1 MANIS
6 SLIRHSGIW
15 NDENKYVNYKIDAA
29 TFKEYSTYDEF
40 LQTVATQLNL
50 DKKMKNISIKYMVEG
65 DSIPMEIHNDM
76 GVRVYVELKKENKAL
91 PMYPLCIITT
101 DRSMEIC
108 ISNESCVEGDYLQI
122 GHTNQTVGS
131 RDFESSSCGK
141 ADLLFENNKGMVID
155 DKNQKVVAVDQVYK
169 DKDTLKAVM
178 VNYAITNRFNYQT
191 ERSNAIRASSVGKS
205 GMFRVRE
212 FQDKHTCPLKEKVY
226 SQCQATSRLIS
237 GIVKPKISN
246 HKRKYTP
253 KDIAED
259 VKNDFGMDVSYMVA
273 WRAKERAMND
283 LMGEPAESYKRL
295 PRYLYILDNTYPG
308 SHIRMRKIRE
318 NEFLYVFIALYAFIK
333 GFDYCRPIVV
343 VDGSHL
349 KTPYNGTF
357 VLASTLDGAGNILP
371 LAYGVI
377 DSENDRSWT
386 WFFERFRESY
396 GIRENMC
403 IVSDRHESINKA
415 VCRIYPE
422 VAHYA
427 CIWHLWGNVCKK
439 YKKSHD
445 VLSPVFYSMAKAY
458 TQDDFDELMGKVQK
472 VDMCVAE
479 YLEWAGRDKWAR
491 LYASVNRG
499 WTMTS
504 NIAECINRHLLAA
517 RELPI
522 YDFLEEVRRMFGRWN
537 YNNRRNGTYT
547 FTTLGKKFQE
557 MLSINE
563 YLCLRMTKNLVAED
577 YCSDLFKPETVLKT
591 YDVPVD
597 PLPDKREWNIP
608 KNILEDVILPPRYKR
623 PPGRP
628 KKRRDKPLSE
638 LLFGKSR
645 HACSTCGQ
653 LGHNRRSCSF
663 EPLRK

>member
-15 NDENKYVNYKIDAA
+15 NDENKDVNYKIDAV
-29 TFKEYSTYDEF
+29 TFKEYSTYEEL

-65 DSIPMEIHNDM
+65 DYIPMEIHNDM
-76 GVRVYVELKKENKAL
+76 GVRVYMELKKENKAL
-91 PMYPLCIITT
+91 PIY
-101 DRSMEIC
+101 
-108 ISNESCVEGDYLQI
+108 
-122 GHTNQTVGS
+122 TNQTVGS
-131 RDFESSSCGK
+131 RDFASSSCGK
-141 ADLLFENNKGMVID
+141 ADLLFENNKGMVIN

-169 DKDTLKAVM
+169 DKDTLKVVM
-178 VNYAITNRFNYQT
+178 VNYAITNRFNYRT
-191 ERSNAIRASSVGKS
+191 ERSNAISYTLVCVSGECDWKFRASSVGKS

-212 FQDKHTCPLKEKVY
+212 FQDKHTCPLKVY
-226 SQCQATSRLIS
+226 SQCQAKSRLIS
-237 GIVKPKISN
+237 EIVKPKISN

-259 VKNDFGMDVSYMVA
+259 AKNDFGMDVSYMVA

-295 PRYLYILDNTYPG
+295 PGYLYILDKTYPG
-308 SHIRMRKIRE
+308 SHIRMRKTRE
-318 NEFLYVFIALYAFIK
+318 NEFMYVFIALYAFIK
-333 GFDYCRPIVV
+333 DFDYCRPIVV

-357 VLASTLDGAGNILP
+357 VSSSTLDGAGNILP

-396 GIRENMC
+396 GIREIC
-403 IVSDRHESINKA
+403 VSYQI
-415 VCRIYPE
+415 
-422 VAHYA
+422 
-427 CIWHLWGNVCKK
+427 G
-439 YKKSHD
+439 
-445 VLSPVFYSMAKAY
+445 MKAY

-472 VDMCVAE
+472 VDMRVAE
-479 YLEWAGRDKWAR
+479 YLESAGRDKWAR

-504 NIAECINRHLLAA
+504 NITECINRHLLAA

-537 YNNRRNGTYT
+537 YNNRRNGTYA

-563 YLCLRMTKNLVAED
+563 YLCLRMMVEPSTEFVYTVHDGGRRFILNLNSKTCSCRMFQLDEIPCPHAWAVIKKKNLVAED

-597 PLPDKREWNIP
+597 PLPD
-608 KNILEDVILPPRYKR
+608 
-623 PPGRP
+623 
-628 KKRRDKPLSE
+628 
-638 LLFGKSR
+638 
-645 HACSTCGQ
+645 
-653 LGHNRRSCSF
+653 
-663 EPLRK
+663 